1 MKVSFL
7 KCWNKWILTHTLHSP
22 TNVNE
27 SIRRRGRGTLFLL
40 YAWFLSFWFWWGEL
54 YFWGFFWKF
63 LKNFINYYFI
73 SEGVQICLYMIFV
86 LHLRTWFSAVIW
98 WFSSYK
104 LHVFLFNINEEDPCS
119 LVHKHITMYIFI
131 IKKGSY
137 ANLSNCT
144 YLIFSFRN
152 FKKNCI
158 TL

>member
-7 KCWNKWILTHTLHSP
+7 KCWNECIPTHPFHSP

-27 SIRRRGRGTLFLL
+27 SIRRRGGVCYFCCMHGF
-40 YAWFLSFWFWWGEL
+40 YHFDFGEA
-54 YFWGFFWKF
+54 GFIFVFESF

>member
-1 MKVSFL
+1 M
-7 KCWNKWILTHTLHSP
+7 
-22 TNVNE
+22 
-27 SIRRRGRGTLFLL
+27 LFLL

-54 YFWGFFWKF
+54 YFWGFFESF
-63 LKNFINYYFI
+63 LKTLSIIILFQEGYVHFCLYFI
-73 SEGVQICLYMIFV
+73 FL
-86 LHLRTWFSAVIW
+86 LHSRTWFSAVIW

>member
-1 MKVSFL
+1 ML
-7 KCWNKWILTHTLHSP
+7 MSP
-22 TNVNE
+22 FEGGGGVRYFCCMHGFYHFDFGEVGFIFVFE
-27 SIRRRGRGTLFLL
+27 S
-40 YAWFLSFWFWWGEL
+40 
-54 YFWGFFWKF
+54 F

-104 LHVFLFNINEEDPCS
+104 LHVFLFNINEEDLCS

-137 ANLSNCT
+137 ANLNNWNFR
-144 YLIFSFRN
+144 FSFRN

-158 TL
+158 IL

>member
-7 KCWNKWILTHTLHSP
+7 KCWNKWILIHTFHSP

-40 YAWFLSFWFWWGEL
+40 CAWFLSFWFWWGGV
-54 YFWGFFWKF
+54 YFCFWKF
-63 LKNFINYYFI
+63 FKKLYQLLFYFGRGTNL
-73 SEGVQICLYMIFV
+73 SLYDFCTSFTNVIK
-86 LHLRTWFSAVIW
+86 AVIW
-98 WFSSYK
+98 WFFSYK
-104 LHVFLFNINEEDPCS
+104 LHVFLFNINEEDLCS

-137 ANLSNCT
+137 ANLNNWN
-144 YLIFSFRN
+144 LRFSFRN

-158 TL
+158 IL